1 MHSYDRA
8 LTVFS
13 PDGHLFQVE
22 YAMEAVRK
30 GYSVVAVVCDKCIVL
45 GIEKKTTAQLQD
57 SRTVK
62 KLLKID
68 ENITFLFTGL
78 SADARKLV
86 DIARVEAQSY
96 RMSFDE
102 IPSVKYIANYVGR
115 QQQLYTQRGGRR
127 PFGVCTFIC
136 GMDGEKGRLFTTDPA
151 GIVVEWKANASGRNE
166 AALRTFLESHYK
178 ENMTEEEGVHLVL
191 SCLLETVSMVEQSVD
206 VVVIRPNQEQC
217 VLPKEEVEEKI
228 VVIKEEKK
236 REAEA
241 KEAENRREMELS

>member
-1 MHSYDRA
+1 
-8 LTVFS
+8 
-13 PDGHLFQVE
+13 
-22 YAMEAVRK
+22 MEAVRK
-30 GYSVVAVVCDKCIVL
+30 GYSVAAAVCDKCIVL

-57 SRTVK
+57 PRTVK
-62 KLLKID
+62 KLLKVD

-102 IPSVKYIANYVGR
+102 MPSVKYIANYVGR

-136 GMDGEKGRLFTTDPA
+136 GMEDDKGRLFSTDPA

-166 AALRTFLESHYK
+166 AALRTFLETHYK
-178 ENMTEEEGVHLVL
+178 ENMSEEEGIHLIL
-191 SCLLETVSMVEQSVD
+191 SCLLETVSMAEQSVD
-206 VVVIRPNQEQC
+206 IVVIRPNQDPWT
-217 VLPKEEVEEKI
+217 LPKEDLEAKI
-228 VVIKEEKK
+228 NVIKEEKK

-241 KEAENRREMELS
+241 KEADSRREMDLS